1 MEIFQGSS
9 KDHMEKRQIRDITM
23 IGEKAVSQG
32 NTVGGLEKVRKCRKR
47 RPGVEKAR
55 STGGTASLGMRM
67 KTSLGA

>member
-9 KDHMEKRQIRDITM
+9 KDHMEKRQIDITM
-23 IGEKAVSQG
+23 IGEKAVSQE
-32 NTVGGLEKVRKCRKR
+32 NAVGGLEKVRKRRKR

-55 STGGTASLGMRM
+55 STGGTASLAMRM